1 MQALLWRN
9 ARNGGNRNL
18 EPVQVKDF
26 TVYRQKVPKQMKFP
40 PSQPSGHMNLP
51 INLNLNMAKML
62 SSFVYF
68 GVPIWSS
75 QTNEVELCSGRKG
88 RHMSRK
94 PRQKKKKNAGR
105 IFCAHAAKNT
115 EGRGNLWGVK
125 LASTLNA
132 CLPPHSWILCL
143 YYHRKQHHFSA
154 NFDCF
159 YALLLFLNL
168 NRLSLLSLLKQRPV
182 TFVFQF

>member
-9 ARNGGNRNL
+9 VRNGGNINL
-18 EPVQVKDF
+18 EPVQVNDF
-26 TVYRQKVPKQMKFP
+26 TVYRGKVPKQMKFP
-40 PSQPSGHMNLP
+40 PSQPSGHMNFTT
-51 INLNLNMAKML
+51 INLNLNKPKMF

-75 QTNEVELCSGRKG
+75 QTNAIELCSGRKD
-88 RHMSRK
+88 
-94 PRQKKKKNAGR
+94 RQTSLKLRKKKYACR
-105 IFCAHAAKNT
+105 IFCAYATKNT
-115 EGRGNLWGVK
+115 DGRGNLCGVK
-125 LASTLNA
+125 LVSNLSA

-159 YALLLFLNL
+159 YALLLFLTL